1 MCGRKDGAHN
11 AKKIGPLAG
20 TVFKL
25 DALTFQP
32 VPELVV
38 FGQKGIK
45 SKIMRH
51 WEASLLSN
59 LFIEAINRFRSKAM
73 RH

>member
-1 MCGRKDGAHN
+1 MSEREDGVHN

-25 DALTFQP
+25 AALPFQF
-32 VPELVV
+32 ELLHVA
-38 FGQKGIK
+38 FRAKGQR
-45 SKIMRH
+45 SKVMRH

-59 LFIEAINRFRSKAM
+59 LFIECYL
-73 RH
+73 